1 MSPVGLLVALGVVVA
16 VTALAPGAG
25 AVSTSLVINEVDY
38 DQPSTDDAEF
48 LELRNIS
55 GSAINLGPYAV
66 ELVNGNT
73 GGAVVYQTIDLP
85 DVTLAAGDHYVVCAN
100 AAITANCDHDVL
112 PDSNLIQNGAPDAI
126 GLRLGSTLVDALSY
140 EGNSGAPYTE
150 GSGVGLEDTAAAA
163 EGLSRCPEGSDT
175 DQGNVDF
182 ALRAISPGS
191 ANACPPPRAAV
202 RGLRRF
208 TGNADQRDPGPR
220 GDEPG
225 LRQRARDRGRGGRR
239 LPGIRG
245 LERLLRAG
253 GGCGCGR

>member
-25 AVSTSLVINEVDY
+25 AASTSLVISEVDY

-100 AAITANCDHDVL
+100 AATTANCDLDVL
-112 PDSNLIQNGAPDAI
+112 PDSTLIQNGAPDAT

-140 EGNSGAPYTE
+140 EGNSGAP
-150 GSGVGLEDTAAAA
+150 
-163 EGLSRCPEGSDT
+163 
-175 DQGNVDF
+175 
-182 ALRAISPGS
+182 
-191 ANACPPPRAAV
+191 
-202 RGLRRF
+202 
-208 TGNADQRDPGPR
+208 
-220 GDEPG
+220 
-225 LRQRARDRGRGGRR
+225 
-239 LPGIRG
+239 
-245 LERLLRAG
+245 
-253 GGCGCGR
+253 